1 MHAAS
6 DMFAGQPSDEAMLAE
21 LYDLE
26 HDEITEDFAF
36 YREWARR
43 HPGTVVDLGCGSG
56 RLFGPLLDGGATRI
70 VGVDGSPALLTRA
83 AARIAADTWL
93 AAADAAGRIHTVVG
107 DVRAPA
113 VSERFALAVMAGVV
127 AHLDGPEAAVRA
139 LTRAGQ
145 LLAPGGVLIVDTLG
159 PGGWPP
165 HDLPLSVDWQRR
177 MGERRVVR
185 RSQLSRKATPEGLR
199 VDYET
204 LTDLMEADGTIMRL
218 PAGFRLWYPSIS
230 AIVALAAEAKLEVE
244 AVFGSHDL
252 ESLDERSE
260 RCIVVLRGATGGPG
274 MG

>member
-36 YREWARR
+36 YREWASR

-56 RLFGPLLDGGATRI
+56 RLFHPLLDGGATRI

-93 AAADAAGRIHTVVG
+93 AAADAAGRIDTVVG
-107 DVRAPA
+107 DVRAPP

-139 LTRAGQ
+139 LTRAGR

-165 HDLPLSVDWQRR
+165 HDLPLSVDWHRR
-177 MGERRVVR
+177 MGERRIVR
-185 RSQLSRKATPEGLR
+185 RSQLSRKVTPEGLR

-204 LTDLMEADGTIMRL
+204 LTDLAEADGTILRL

-252 ESLDERSE
+252 EPLDERSE

>member
-1 MHAAS
+1 
-6 DMFAGQPSDEAMLAE
+6 MFAGQLSDEATLAE
-21 LYDLE
+21 LYDIE
-26 HDEITEDFAF
+26 HDEITEDVAF

-43 HPGTVVDLGCGSG
+43 QGGAVIDLGCGSG
-56 RLFGPLLDGGATRI
+56 RLFRSLLDGGATRI
-70 VGVDGSPALLTRA
+70 VGVDGSPALLARA
-83 AARIAADTWL
+83 ALRIAADPML
-93 AAADAAGRIHTVVG
+93 ASARVAGHIETMAG
-107 DVRAPA
+107 DVRGVVTA
-113 VSERFALAVMAGVV
+113 ERFTLALLAGVI

-139 LTRAGQ
+139 FSSSRQ
-145 LLAPGGVLIVDTLG
+145 LLSPDGVLIVDTLG

-165 HDLPLSVDWQRR
+165 HDLPLSLDWQRR

-185 RSQLSRKATPEGLR
+185 RSQLSRKVTPEGLR

-204 LTDLMEADGTIMRL
+204 LTDLVEADGTITRL

-230 AIVALAAEAKLEVE
+230 AIVALAAEARLEVE

-252 ESLDERSE
+252 EPLDERSE